1 MDASRLIVTGL
12 LVACL
17 SACSSLTPHE
27 NFKSHMS
34 RNIGRNIDDP
44 ATIWVNPHA
53 LVASKSLP
61 NGNIENEY
69 RLYGSCRYFFEVDAR
84 TRKIVSWRFEGSEH
98 DCIINP

>member
-1 MDASRLIVTGL
+1 MDVARLILNGL
-12 LVACL
+12 LLACL

-27 NFKSHMS
+27 NFRSHMS
-34 RNIGRNIDDP
+34 HNIGKDIDDP
-44 ATIWVNPHA
+44 LTEGVNPH
-53 LVASKSLP
+53 VFVGSKILP